1 MKVSKVLGVGVS
13 LLLAVGLLSGYSAGK
28 TKVPDI
34 KDPISKNIAK
44 GPSAESLVYSWA
56 SSWSGKN
63 FSDYSRFYSGE
74 FSNSGHKD
82 RASWLAFR
90 KPRVMKEADISVE
103 IYGLKVIEQDSRHF
117 VAEFVQDYKS
127 GSLAVM
133 SLKKQRW
140 VEEGGAWR
148 IALEESSDVA
158 PDHATVV
165 AAKALPALY
174 AAVLPAPLENPVE
187 PNAQMQVSLPVDNR
201 RDLAQAALA
210 SVSPAQSQNAQVSV
224 KRFEFEGQVSAL
236 SKEVLRD
243 SVKDF
248 VGKNLSARDLELVAK
263 RLTEI
268 YQAKGYRDAIA
279 VVTQQSFSDGIVR
292 ILVIE
297 NSGSRVSAVSD
308 PLFPTIEESLAHIQ
322 LVTNQFLERLFPKRV
337 VIATGY

>member
-13 LLLAVGLLSGYSAGK
+13 LFVAVGLLSGYSTGS
-28 TKVPDI
+28 TKVPDL
-34 KDPISKNIAK
+34 KDPVTKDIAK

-63 FSDYSRFYSGE
+63 FLEYARFYSGE

-90 KPRVMKEADISVE
+90 KPRVTKEADISVE
-103 IYGLKVIEQDSRHF
+103 IYGLNIVEQGSRHF

-133 SLKKQRW
+133 SLKQQRW

-148 IALEESSDVA
+148 IALEESTDVGM
-158 PDHATVV
+158 DHATVV

-174 AAVLPAPLENPVE
+174 AGLLPAPAESPVA
-187 PNAQMQVSLPVDNR
+187 PSGPMQVSLAVDNR

-210 SVSPAQSQNAQVSV
+210 SVSPAQTQKAQVSV
-224 KRFEFEGQVSAL
+224 KRFEFEGQVRAL
-236 SKEVLRD
+236 PKEILHD
-243 SVKDF
+243 SLKEF
-248 VGKNLSARDLELVAK
+248 VGKSLSAQDLELVAK
-263 RLTEI
+263 RLTDV

-279 VVTQQSFSDGIVR
+279 VVTQQSFSGGVVR

-297 NSGSRVSAVSD
+297 NTGSRLSAVSD
-308 PLFPTIEESLAHIQ
+308 PRFPTIDESLAHIQ

>member
-1 MKVSKVLGVGVS
+1 MKV
-13 LLLAVGLLSGYSAGK
+13 
-28 TKVPDI
+28 
-34 KDPISKNIAK
+34 
-44 GPSAESLVYSWA
+44 
-56 SSWSGKN
+56 
-63 FSDYSRFYSGE
+63 
-74 FSNSGHKD
+74 
-82 RASWLAFR
+82 
-90 KPRVMKEADISVE
+90 ADISVE
-103 IYGLKVIEQDSRHF
+103 IYGLKVTEQDSRNF

-148 IALEESSDVA
+148 IALEESTDVGL
-158 PDHATVV
+158 DHATVV

-174 AAVLPAPLENPVE
+174 AALLPAPAENPVA
-187 PNAQMQVSLPVDNR
+187 PNAHMQVSLPVDNR

-210 SVSPAQSQNAQVSV
+210 SVSPAQTQKAQVSV
-224 KRFEFEGQVSAL
+224 KRFEF
-236 SKEVLRD
+236 EVLRD

-248 VGKNLSARDLELVAK
+248 VGKNLSAQDLELVAK
-263 RLTEI
+263 RLTDV
-268 YQAKGYRDAIA
+268 YQARGYRDAIA

-297 NSGSRVSAVSD
+297 NSGIRVSAVSD
-308 PLFPTIEESLAHIQ
+308 PLFPTIDESLAHIQ